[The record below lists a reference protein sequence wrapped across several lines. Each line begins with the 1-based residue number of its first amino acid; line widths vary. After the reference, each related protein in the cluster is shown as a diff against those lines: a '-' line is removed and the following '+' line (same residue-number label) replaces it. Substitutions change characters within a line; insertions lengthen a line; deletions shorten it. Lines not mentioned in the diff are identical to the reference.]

1 MTMYWVYDIP
11 NWLFAMLCI
20 AAFTSFGLMGVMV
33 SRRFVRRLHQKD
45 HSHNDIVGYYLA
57 AVTVFYGITLGLVAI
72 GTWTTYSDVETKVDR
87 EAQVIGALYRDA
99 QIYPEPQ
106 RTALKRDIKAYT
118 RQVIDVS
125 WPAQRR
131 GQVSNGSGV
140 FLDAV
145 QHDMET
151 FEPVTNGQQILHAE
165 AYKQF
170 NVLVEARRSRLN
182 SVTSSIPTSLWMM
195 VILGALV
202 SITVTLFFD
211 TASFPM
217 HLWMTGLMSSLLGL
231 MIFLVGTLDNPFRGK
246 VSVSPAPLERVYE
259 QVMK

>member
-1 MTMYWVYDIP
+1 MYWVYDIP
-11 NWLFAMLCI
+11 NWLFAIVCI
-20 AAFTSFGLMGVMV
+20 AAFTGFGLAGVLL
-33 SRRFVRRLHQKD
+33 SRSFVRRLHQRD

-72 GTWTTYSDVETKVDR
+72 GTWTTYSDVQTKVDR

-99 QIYPEPQ
+99 RTYPEPQ
-106 RTALKRDIKAYT
+106 RTALLRDIRGYT

-131 GQVSNGSGV
+131 GIVPNGSGV
-140 FLDAV
+140 FLDLV

-151 FEPVTNGQQILHAE
+151 FEPVTNAQQSLHEE

-170 NVLVEARRSRLN
+170 NILVEARRSRLN
-182 SVTSSIPTSLWMM
+182 SVTASIPTSLWML

-202 SITVTLFFD
+202 SITVTMFFD
-211 TASFPM
+211 TASRPM

-231 MIFLVGTLDNPFRGK
+231 LIFLVGTLDHPFRGK
-246 VSVSPAPLERVYE
+246 VSVSPAPLEQVFQ